1 MHRYRSL
8 VSLVA
13 AVIVL
18 VSLLTGPSLGLI
30 AVPSDEPTE
39 LGTGSATLAVESM
52 PDSATLRADS
62 YTDVHR
68 LDVSP
73 PVLSVSDV
81 DGSPLI
87 TVSITVDRLDFSQ
100 GSVYTLEPGMDGHHS
115 FPIRR
120 TSIDSAEI
128 DAEAYAGRVRVV
140 LRDESGRTVL
150 AERNVTVEVTE

>member
-1 MHRYRSL
+1 MLQYRSL

-18 VSLLTGPSLGLI
+18 VSLLTGPTLGLI
-30 AVPSDEPTE
+30 AVPTEEPRE
-39 LGTGSATLAVESM
+39 LGTGSATLTVESM

-87 TVSITVDRLDFSQ
+87 TVSINVDRLEFSQ
-100 GSVYTLEPGMDGHHS
+100 GSVYTLEPGMEGHHS

-120 TSIDSAEI
+120 SSIDSAEI
-128 DAEAYAGRVRVV
+128 DEESYEARVRVV
-140 LRDESGRTVL
+140 LRDDSGRTVL
-150 AERNVTVEVTE
+150 DERNVTVEVTE